1 MDSEFILGC
10 ISIFLTVIIAILGW
24 VMQRKIEQIKIMEN
38 QLSDKK
44 YNAYADLVGI
54 FFSILKNVKKEK
66 DTNQKV
72 LMDKMLES
80 KKNIFMYGSDKVV
93 NAFSRWLC
101 SSTTGENNEQQ
112 MNKFLE
118 LMIEIRKDMC
128 GQSSKI
134 SKYDLLLNLIQNPKE
149 VDNFVDKMNNELV
162 NSTNTNL

>member
-1 MDSEFILGC
+1 MDSEIILGG
-10 ISIFLTVIIAILGW
+10 ISIFLTVVIAILGW
-24 VMQRKIEQIKIMEN
+24 IMQRKIEQIKIMEN

-93 NAFSRWLC
+93 MAFSKWLC

-128 GQSSKI
+128 GRSSKI
-134 SKYDLLLNLIQNPKE
+134 TKYDLLLNLIQNPKE
-149 VDNFVDKMNNELV
+149 VDDFIDQMNNKQ
-162 NSTNTNL
+162 

>member
-1 MDSEFILGC
+1 MDSEIILGG
-10 ISIFLTVIIAILGW
+10 ISIFLTVVIAILGW
-24 VMQRKIEQIKIMEN
+24 IMQRKIEQIKIMEN

-93 NAFSRWLC
+93 IAFSKWLC

-128 GQSSKI
+128 GRSSKI
-134 SKYDLLLNLIQNPKE
+134 TKYDLLLNLIQNPKE
-149 VDNFVDKMNNELV
+149 VDDFIDQMNNKQ
-162 NSTNTNL
+162 

>member
-1 MDSEFILGC
+1 MDSEIILGG
-10 ISIFLTVIIAILGW
+10 ISIFLTVVIAILGW
-24 VMQRKIEQIKIMEN
+24 IMQRKIEQIKIMEN

-93 NAFSRWLC
+93 MAFSKWLC
-101 SSTTGENNEQQ
+101 SSTTGENDEQQ

-128 GQSSKI
+128 GRSSKI
-134 SKYDLLLNLIQNPKE
+134 TKYDLLLNLIQNPKE
-149 VDNFVDKMNNELV
+149 VDDFIDQMNNKQ
-162 NSTNTNL
+162 

>member
-1 MDSEFILGC
+1 MDSEIILGG
-10 ISIFLTVIIAILGW
+10 ISIFLTVVIAILGW
-24 VMQRKIEQIKIMEN
+24 IMQRKIEQIKIMEN

-93 NAFSRWLC
+93 MAFSKWLC

-128 GQSSKI
+128 GRSSKI
-134 SKYDLLLNLIQNPKE
+134 TKYDLLLNLIQNPKE
-149 VDNFVDKMNNELV
+149 VNDFIDQMNNKQ
-162 NSTNTNL
+162 

>member
-1 MDSEFILGC
+1 
-10 ISIFLTVIIAILGW
+10 
-24 VMQRKIEQIKIMEN
+24 MQRKIEQIKIMEN

-93 NAFSRWLC
+93 MAFSKWLC
-101 SSTTGENNEQQ
+101 SSTTGENDEQQ

-128 GQSSKI
+128 GRSSKI
-134 SKYDLLLNLIQNPKE
+134 TKYDLLLNLIQNPKE
-149 VDNFVDKMNNELV
+149 VDDFIDQMNNKQ
-162 NSTNTNL
+162 

>member
-1 MDSEFILGC
+1 MDSEIILGG
-10 ISIFLTVIIAILGW
+10 ISIFLTVVIAILGW
-24 VMQRKIEQIKIMEN
+24 IMQRKIEQIKIMEN

-93 NAFSRWLC
+93 MAFSEWLC

-128 GQSSKI
+128 GRSSKI
-134 SKYDLLLNLIQNPKE
+134 TKYDLLLNLIQNPKE
-149 VDNFVDKMNNELV
+149 VDEFIGQMNNKQ
-162 NSTNTNL
+162 

>member
-1 MDSEFILGC
+1 MDSEIILGG
-10 ISIFLTVIIAILGW
+10 ISIFLTVVIAILGW
-24 VMQRKIEQIKIMEN
+24 IMQRKIEQIKIMEN

-93 NAFSRWLC
+93 MAFSKWLC

-128 GQSSKI
+128 GRSSKI
-134 SKYDLLLNLIQNPKE
+134 TKYDLLLNLIQNPKE
-149 VDNFVDKMNNELV
+149 VDDFIGQMNNKQ
-162 NSTNTNL
+162 

>member
-1 MDSEFILGC
+1 MDSEIILGG
-10 ISIFLTVIIAILGW
+10 ISIFLTVVIAILGW
-24 VMQRKIEQIKIMEN
+24 IMQRKIEQIKIMEN

-93 NAFSRWLC
+93 KAFSKWLC
-101 SSTTGENNEQQ
+101 SSTTGESNEQQ

-128 GQSSKI
+128 GHSSKI

-149 VDNFVDKMNNELV
+149 VDDFIDQMNNKQ
-162 NSTNTNL
+162 

>member
-1 MDSEFILGC
+1 MDSEIILGG
-10 ISIFLTVIIAILGW
+10 ISIFLTVVIAILGW
-24 VMQRKIEQIKIMEN
+24 IMQRKIEQIKIMEN

-44 YNAYADLVGI
+44 YNAYANLVGI

-93 NAFSRWLC
+93 MAFSEWLC

-128 GQSSKI
+128 GRSSKI
-134 SKYDLLLNLIQNPKE
+134 TKYDLLLNLIQNPKE
-149 VDNFVDKMNNELV
+149 VNDFIDQMNNKQ
-162 NSTNTNL
+162 

>member
-1 MDSEFILGC
+1 MDSEIILGG
-10 ISIFLTVIIAILGW
+10 ISIFLTVVIAILGW
-24 VMQRKIEQIKIMEN
+24 IMQKKIEQIKIMEN

-93 NAFSRWLC
+93 MAFSKWLC
-101 SSTTGENNEQQ
+101 SSTTGENDEQQ

-128 GQSSKI
+128 GRSSKI
-134 SKYDLLLNLIQNPKE
+134 TKYDLLLNLIQNPKE
-149 VDNFVDKMNNELV
+149 VDDFIDQMNNKQ
-162 NSTNTNL
+162 

>member
-1 MDSEFILGC
+1 MDSEIILGG
-10 ISIFLTVIIAILGW
+10 ISIFLTVVIAILGW
-24 VMQRKIEQIKIMEN
+24 IMQRKIEQIKIMEN

-54 FFSILKNVKKEK
+54 FFSILKDVKKEK

-80 KKNIFMYGSDKVV
+80 KKNIFMYGSDKVIM
-93 NAFSRWLC
+93 AFSEWLC

-128 GQSSKI
+128 GRSSKI
-134 SKYDLLLNLIQNPKE
+134 TKYDLLLNLIQNPKE
-149 VDNFVDKMNNELV
+149 VDDFIDQMNNKQ
-162 NSTNTNL
+162 

>member
-1 MDSEFILGC
+1 MDSEIILGG
-10 ISIFLTVIIAILGW
+10 ISIFLTVVIAILGW
-24 VMQRKIEQIKIMEN
+24 IMQRKIEQIKIMEN

-54 FFSILKNVKKEK
+54 FFSILKNIKKEK

-93 NAFSRWLC
+93 MAFSKWLC

-128 GQSSKI
+128 GRSSKI
-134 SKYDLLLNLIQNPKE
+134 TKYDLLLNLIQNPKE
-149 VDNFVDKMNNELV
+149 VDDYIDQMNNKQ
-162 NSTNTNL
+162 

>member
-1 MDSEFILGC
+1 MDSEIILGG
-10 ISIFLTVIIAILGW
+10 ISIFLTVVIAILGW
-24 VMQRKIEQIKIMEN
+24 IMQRKIEQIKIMEN

-80 KKNIFMYGSDKVV
+80 KKNIFMYGSDKVIM
-93 NAFSRWLC
+93 AFSEWLC

-128 GQSSKI
+128 GRSSKI
-134 SKYDLLLNLIQNPKE
+134 TKYDLLLNLIQNPKE
-149 VDNFVDKMNNELV
+149 VNDFIDQMNNKQ
-162 NSTNTNL
+162 

>member
-1 MDSEFILGC
+1 MDSEIILGG
-10 ISIFLTVIIAILGW
+10 ISIFLTVVIAILGW
-24 VMQRKIEQIKIMEN
+24 IMQRKIEQIKIMEN

-93 NAFSRWLC
+93 MAFSKWLC

-128 GQSSKI
+128 GRSSKI
-134 SKYDLLLNLIQNPKE
+134 TKYDLLLNLIQNPKE
-149 VDNFVDKMNNELV
+149 VDDYIDQMNNKQ
-162 NSTNTNL
+162 

>member
-1 MDSEFILGC
+1 MDSEIILGG
-10 ISIFLTVIIAILGW
+10 ISIFLTVVIAILGW
-24 VMQRKIEQIKIMEN
+24 IMQRKIEQIKIMEN

-93 NAFSRWLC
+93 MAFSKWLC

-128 GQSSKI
+128 GRSSKI
-134 SKYDLLLNLIQNPKE
+134 TKYDLLLNLIQNPKE
-149 VDNFVDKMNNELV
+149 VDDFIDKMNNKQ
-162 NSTNTNL
+162 

>member
-1 MDSEFILGC
+1 MDSEIILGG
-10 ISIFLTVIIAILGW
+10 ISIFLTVVIAILGW
-24 VMQRKIEQIKIMEN
+24 IMQRKIEQIKIMEN

-54 FFSILKNVKKEK
+54 LFSILKNVKKEK

-93 NAFSRWLC
+93 MAFSEWLC

-128 GQSSKI
+128 GRSSKI
-134 SKYDLLLNLIQNPKE
+134 TKYDLLLNLIQNPKE
-149 VDNFVDKMNNELV
+149 VDDFIDHMNNKQ
-162 NSTNTNL
+162 

>member
-1 MDSEFILGC
+1 MDSEIILGG
-10 ISIFLTVIIAILGW
+10 ISIFLTVVIAILGW
-24 VMQRKIEQIKIMEN
+24 IMQRKIEQIKIMEN

-93 NAFSRWLC
+93 MAFSKWLC

-112 MNKFLE
+112 MNKFL
-118 LMIEIRKDMC
+118 
-128 GQSSKI
+128 
-134 SKYDLLLNLIQNPKE
+134 
-149 VDNFVDKMNNELV
+149 
-162 NSTNTNL
+162 

>member
-1 MDSEFILGC
+1 MDSEIILGG
-10 ISIFLTVIIAILGW
+10 ISIFLTVVIAILGW
-24 VMQRKIEQIKIMEN
+24 IMQRKIEQIKIMEN

-54 FFSILKNVKKEK
+54 FFSILKDVKKEK

-80 KKNIFMYGSDKVV
+80 KKNIFMYGSDKVIM
-93 NAFSRWLC
+93 AFSEWLC

-118 LMIEIRKDMC
+118 FMIEIRKDMC
-128 GQSSKI
+128 GRSSKI
-134 SKYDLLLNLIQNPKE
+134 TKYDLLLNLIQNPKE
-149 VDNFVDKMNNELV
+149 VDDFIDQMNNKQ
-162 NSTNTNL
+162 

>member
-1 MDSEFILGC
+1 MDSEIILGG
-10 ISIFLTVIIAILGW
+10 ISIFLTVVIAILGW
-24 VMQRKIEQIKIMEN
+24 IMQRKIEQIKIMEN

-93 NAFSRWLC
+93 MAFSEWLC

-128 GQSSKI
+128 GRSSKI
-134 SKYDLLLNLIQNPKE
+134 TKYDLLLNLIQNPKE
-149 VDNFVDKMNNELV
+149 VNDFIGQMNNKQ
-162 NSTNTNL
+162 

>member
-1 MDSEFILGC
+1 MGSEIILGG
-10 ISIFLTVIIAILGW
+10 ISIFLTVVIAILGW
-24 VMQRKIEQIKIMEN
+24 IMQRKIEQIKIMEN

-93 NAFSRWLC
+93 KVFSKWLC

-128 GQSSKI
+128 GRSSKI
-134 SKYDLLLNLIQNPKE
+134 TKYDLLLNLIQNPKE
-149 VDNFVDKMNNELV
+149 VDDFIDQMNNKQ
-162 NSTNTNL
+162 

>member
-1 MDSEFILGC
+1 MDSEFILGG
-10 ISIFLTVIIAILGW
+10 ISIFLTFIIAILGW

-54 FFSILKNVKKEK
+54 FFSLLKNVKKEK

-93 NAFSRWLC
+93 KAFSKWLC
-101 SSTTGENNEQQ
+101 SSTTRENNEQQ
-112 MNKFLE
+112 MNKLLE

-128 GQSSKI
+128 GHSSKI

-149 VDNFVDKMNNELV
+149 VDGFIDQMNNK
-162 NSTNTNL
+162 

>member
-1 MDSEFILGC
+1 MDSEIILGG
-10 ISIFLTVIIAILGW
+10 ISIFLTVVIAILGW
-24 VMQRKIEQIKIMEN
+24 IMQRKIEQIKIMEN

-93 NAFSRWLC
+93 MAFSEWLC

-128 GQSSKI
+128 GRSSKI
-134 SKYDLLLNLIQNPKE
+134 TKYDLLLNLIQNPKE
-149 VDNFVDKMNNELV
+149 VDDFIDHMNNKQ
-162 NSTNTNL
+162 

>member
-1 MDSEFILGC
+1 MDSEIILGG
-10 ISIFLTVIIAILGW
+10 ISIFLTVVIAILGW
-24 VMQRKIEQIKIMEN
+24 IMQRKIEQIKIMEN

-93 NAFSRWLC
+93 MAFSKWLC
-101 SSTTGENNEQQ
+101 SSTTAENNEQQ

-128 GQSSKI
+128 GRSSKI
-134 SKYDLLLNLIQNPKE
+134 TKYDLLLNLIQNPKE
-149 VDNFVDKMNNELV
+149 VDDYIDQMNNKQ
-162 NSTNTNL
+162 

>member
-1 MDSEFILGC
+1 MDSEIILGG
-10 ISIFLTVIIAILGW
+10 ISIFLTVVIAILGW
-24 VMQRKIEQIKIMEN
+24 IMQRKIEQIKIMEN

-80 KKNIFMYGSDKVV
+80 KKNIFMYGSDKVIM
-93 NAFSRWLC
+93 AFSEWLC

-128 GQSSKI
+128 GRSSKI
-134 SKYDLLLNLIQNPKE
+134 TKYDLLLNLIQNPKE
-149 VDNFVDKMNNELV
+149 VDDFIDQMNNKQ
-162 NSTNTNL
+162 

>member
-1 MDSEFILGC
+1 MDSEIILGG
-10 ISIFLTVIIAILGW
+10 ISIFLTVVIAILGW
-24 VMQRKIEQIKIMEN
+24 IMQRKIEQIKIMEN

-93 NAFSRWLC
+93 MAFSEWLC

-128 GQSSKI
+128 GRSSKI
-134 SKYDLLLNLIQNPKE
+134 TKYDLLLNLIQNPKE
-149 VDNFVDKMNNELV
+149 VDDFIDQMNNKQ
-162 NSTNTNL
+162 